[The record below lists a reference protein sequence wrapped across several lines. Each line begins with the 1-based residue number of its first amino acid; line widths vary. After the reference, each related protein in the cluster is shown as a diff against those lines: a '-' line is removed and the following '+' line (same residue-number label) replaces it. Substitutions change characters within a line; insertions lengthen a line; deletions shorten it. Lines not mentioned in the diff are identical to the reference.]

1 MEVSDQLQSLAT
13 LHLGAE
19 SHMHWTQH
27 ITVQKMGGPPAPS
40 DKPILIHWSQLTAT
54 NNYTKKFLQ
63 AHTDLP
69 NSKAR
74 YWKTLTFAELKG
86 FVACLIN
93 VGTHTHTTITF
104 Y

>member
-1 MEVSDQLQSLAT
+1 
-13 LHLGAE
+13 
-19 SHMHWTQH
+19 MHPLKINTQWL
-27 ITVQKMGGPPAPS
+27 ISICFFTVKFL
-40 DKPILIHWSQLTAT
+40 KIFVTET

-93 VGTHTHTTITF
+93 TGGHAQPTIAL

>member
-1 MEVSDQLQSLAT
+1 MSDFYMFFKLQFLKIFVT
-13 LHLGAE
+13 
-19 SHMHWTQH
+19 
-27 ITVQKMGGPPAPS
+27 K
-40 DKPILIHWSQLTAT
+40 T

-74 YWKTLTFAELKG
+74 YWKTLTFAEVKG

-93 VGTHTHTTITF
+93 IGRYTTNRSIVLIGYALTLLSQLQNTF
-104 Y
+104 PRNHFKVEHV